1 MLVEIARLEAMLG
14 DLEHRVFPH
23 PYHLFAAMRAFYFE
37 VLCFFEAEPEA
48 QLPEYDHDE
57 LANSIVKLAVLLK
70 QRIGQV
76 RPRMRYASFE
86 RKGPAFMISPLP
98 KGLAEASEIYLLV
111 QRPELKDAVP
121 MGAVKLASPNRL
133 PTVHRLALKGVP
145 FEQIPNLPFPHA
157 FGPEIDF
164 YSLNINEEWAQVLN
178 ERAVCFYAQRELEPV
193 KFSLFWRA

>member
-1 MLVEIARLEAMLG
+1 MLVEISRLEGLLG
-14 DLEHRVFPH
+14 DIDHKVYPH
-23 PYHLFAAMRAFYFE
+23 PYQLFAAMREFYFE
-37 VLCFFEAEPEA
+37 VLCFFEAEMNA
-48 QLPEYDHDE
+48 GLPDYDHDE
-57 LANSIVKLAVLLK
+57 PAGCIVKLAVLLK
-70 QRIGQV
+70 QRLGQV
-76 RPRMRYASFE
+76 RPRMRYQAFE

-111 QRPELKDAVP
+111 QRPELKQAVP

-145 FEQIPNLPFPHA
+145 FEPLKQLPFPHA

-164 YSLNINEEWAQVLN
+164 YQLTVNEEWAQVLN
-178 ERAVCFYAQRELEPV
+178 EQAVCFYAQKELEPV